1 MSGDKPQT
9 GCVFCQR
16 GQADASHPSD
26 PLVVYRGTL
35 AYLVLNKY
43 PYNNGH
49 LLIVPYRHTPTLA
62 TLTADELQEMAMLTQ
77 RTELALREAYS
88 PDGIN
93 VGINLGKPA
102 GAGVVE
108 HVHIHAVPRW
118 NGDTNFMTVFGD
130 TRVLPEDLQSTAG
143 RLRPI
148 FARLLGSSVAG

>member
-1 MSGDKPQT
+1 MTGDKPDT
-9 GCVFCQR
+9 GCVFCRR
-16 GQADASHPSD
+16 GAGGDASQTPD
-26 PLVVYRGTL
+26 PLVVFRGTA
-35 AYLVLNKY
+35 AYIVLNKY

-62 TLTADELQEMAMLTQ
+62 SLTPEELQEMAQLTQ
-77 RTELALREAYS
+77 RVEVVLREAYH
-88 PDGIN
+88 PDGLNI
-93 VGINLGKPA
+93 GINLGKPA

-130 TRVLPEDLQSTAG
+130 TRVLPEDLESTAS

-148 FARLLGSSVAG
+148 FDQRSR